1 MFTMDVGMSAGSVSV
16 ETTEHRGFTPEET
29 LFKYS

>member
-16 ETTEHRGFTPEET
+16 ETTEHRGFSPEE
-29 LFKYS
+29 FA